1 MMNLTHLWEG
11 WDWTWGGTDT
21 LILLPWASRLC
32 AGKILDGIFL
42 GLFGF
47 QLRKTSQL
55 FGFTCRTRA
64 ATTIL

>member
-1 MMNLTHLWEG
+1 MNYLTHLWEG
-11 WDWTWGGTDT
+11 RDRTWGRAHT

-64 ATTIL
+64 TTTIL